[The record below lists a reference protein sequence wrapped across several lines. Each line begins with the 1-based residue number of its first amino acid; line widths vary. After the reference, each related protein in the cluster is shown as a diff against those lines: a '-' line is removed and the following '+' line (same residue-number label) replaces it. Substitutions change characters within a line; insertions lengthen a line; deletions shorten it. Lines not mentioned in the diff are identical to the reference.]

1 MKKLH
6 LWLNARID
14 IIGFVFSILLIIS
27 IAFQSIIS
35 AKNDNLEQEAR
46 DIEDRI
52 GSAFREEA
60 DVKMACQIVK
70 AKLDVRDVGTDFQ
83 NFQNQVYIELFS
95 LEIQYNRL
103 NSGAFDNSVRYTD
116 ILNEFKNLDSY
127 YDLDQW
133 KKRNADL
140 FNCEN
145 WGYVGNNNDDLDRRS
160 FYLLDMDTNL
170 RARQFYEGFL
180 LVVVLLLSIVSA
192 SLQFWKTFFK
202 PRADGKSK

>member
-52 GSAFREEA
+52 GSAFREES